1 MLVAL
6 ADAAT
11 HSEDIVEHAPI
22 SVAETIHTG
31 RRGRPR
37 KYIDPTI
44 LEASLQYCGP
54 THLAPV
60 FGCSS
65 RTVRRRTLENG
76 LAEPC
81 PPVYVTYEDPDTGEL
96 LRFYQS
102 STSPMSTLSD
112 DELDTII
119 WHILEVF
126 PAFGRQMIAGHLRH
140 LGHTV
145 PRSRIRLSYER
156 VTGAPAHL
164 TSRPIEQCRYHVAG
178 PNSLWHHDGQH
189 GK

>member
-6 ADAAT
+6 ADAIT
-11 HSEDIVEHAPI
+11 CSEDIVEHAPI
-22 SVAETIHTG
+22 SAVETIHTG

-37 KYIDPTI
+37 KHIDPTI
-44 LEASLQYCGP
+44 LAASLQYRGP
-54 THLAPV
+54 THLAPI

-65 RTVRRRTLENG
+65 RTIRRRTLENG
-76 LAEPC
+76 LAEPS
-81 PPVYVTYEDPDTGEL
+81 PPVCITYEDPDTGEL

-112 DELDTII
+112 DELDTIVQ
-119 WHILEVF
+119 HILEVF

-164 TSRPIEQCRYHVAG
+164 TSRPIERRRYRVAG